1 MMMNAMTKGI
11 AMKLDNKRHSVGGTS
26 NEGDLTVTDVVDLH

>member
-1 MMMNAMTKGI
+1 MMNAMTKGI
-11 AMKLDNKRHSVGGTS
+11 AMKLDNKRHSAGGTS